1 MKLTN
6 HKGLRASG
14 MIGLLLIELCLMV
27 LGSVAHSQTFSTT
40 TVEGTVYLANGQPG
54 TGTLVV
60 SWPSF
65 TTASGQMVTADS
77 MTAAIAPDGFVS
89 VNLAANQGS
98 TPAGLYYTAI
108 FYLSDGSVNTQYW
121 VVPTGISATLGQV
134 QARLMPATQ
143 AIQAASK
150 TYVDQAITALAG
162 SALTASGGTLI
173 GPLTLCC
180 DPATPFQAADKS
192 YVDAAFAQAV
202 PLTGGTLTGPL
213 TSVKLGAVYQVD
225 QFAGADFG
233 AQLGACLSGLNSTN
247 GGTCDARNFTG
258 TLAMGSSLIIST
270 ANATVLLPCATISTA
285 NQLVVTAG
293 TRNVTLR
300 GCALRGAS
308 TASGSQGGTVFYYS
322 GTGAMVQVGDPTYAA
337 DTLGFHLDNA
347 VINLTAATSASA
359 QGFAAYRTQELD
371 LENLYFLGNSNQTA
385 MTLDGTG
392 NYTGGTF
399 YDNEFT
405 GFQTAV
411 NAIGHQI
418 TNPATTDWVNAST
431 FVRLHIDCPTSGGS
445 PISGTY
451 GINLQQGDGNT
462 FTGGDV
468 EGCSTAV
475 HLGVN
480 AQNNTIIGLRNENST
495 NQVLADAGSSYN
507 DWITGGTIFTGQ
519 LTDNGTRNSFQD
531 TFHRSFNGL
540 NGDWYGSQKDATVT
554 NHYRLGIGAG
564 NERGLLNRYQ
574 SDYGYRWTMGL
585 SDATTGE
592 QFYQILDELNN
603 VYRVSVGQYNN
614 GQSSTNNQ
622 TVINSAGTGAVVLN
636 GSNNAGT
643 GGVVIGSGG
652 ANETTVATISNA
664 GNAQFNG
671 SLQVGGSS
679 TLAGTATVKNQAD
692 AEIDAT
698 LWAGLT
704 AAQNE
709 SFIYKNYLGASQW
722 YMENHTTNDWSLTSA
737 VGGLDSF
744 KAYQSTNSGD
754 TYINTSNSTGVV
766 RINNETGSGT
776 QFKVYGGNSSTLYAS
791 FTGTTSIQFP
801 GIAASSGHNCLQV
814 DNSGYVTNT
823 GSACGAGGGGGT
835 VNTGSSG
842 QIAYYNGAGTALSGT
857 STVSVTAG
865 GTGAS
870 TATGAL
876 ANLGGA
882 ALAGATFTG
891 PVSAPSANASTPE
904 HISIS
909 APPYN
914 ASCNWTSK
922 AVSMTSGVN
931 ILTLAGSGQNFTSSM
946 VGQNVVVRFAGTNQ
960 TSLQTTV
967 SGYTDSQHLILAA
980 PAVNST
986 SGTLAWIG
994 TSDDT
999 AAINAA
1005 FSAAGSFTSPKT
1017 VFWNYTP
1024 QGGPLN
1030 SDAAAV
1036 DFPSNAI
1043 CRVTGEL
1050 LVTPGITINGN
1061 GAGILQTND
1070 YDGLS
1075 LDYTLCETGSLAG
1088 ACSIGYGIG
1097 KNGFHK
1103 LTIWGPGWEAS
1114 THAGLRLEAS
1124 NWGTVDNLVV
1134 SGFRYGVET
1143 GEDQYMTYNNITSE
1157 LNLIG
1162 WYTSTQIGI
1171 PFHPTAISGNGTTM
1185 TVTAA
1190 SNMQASNPYVT
1201 AVGIQGCTSTAG
1213 LQLNGGLYPLIS
1225 STSTNFTFASAVSGS
1240 ASDANCIIYSIPEAG
1255 LTPTDNHYSNII
1267 LDGNAAYGLWCQTCA
1282 YAQFDKMDSSYNGEA
1297 DYVIGQQLRPYLY
1310 FASNTASGGTCTAN
1324 LNGTTS
1330 GGAITFSGGS
1340 PLFAAQGYIT
1350 TDSSGHATGAYMV
1363 TGGADY
1369 TSVPAMTIAA
1379 CSVAPTLPALAIQN
1393 DSSYGAYYGANGNQT
1408 TNRGGLR
1415 FNTAKS
1421 ESGDGPPI
1429 ATVNGYPNNGFMVY
1443 IDGGV
1448 NASMNDIVFN
1458 NFIDIGGPYRQRIAW
1473 VNGVSRGVVFN
1484 NPANPGGPFDTS
1496 VNPGQSAFT
1505 DYSQIVSNVGT
1516 SLKVVWGPGG
1526 VTRSDAYGLT
1536 VGVNGL
1542 VPQYS
1547 PALMDAHTVNGEREA
1562 NGYAS
1567 VQYQYSIASNNA
1579 YRARLWGDTFDRWI
1593 VDSFGNMRWG
1603 TGSSTQD
1610 VGACRSSAGVLSVSD
1625 GSTTC
1630 DANGGLAAASLKI
1643 NGGTPITSA
1652 SSANSQVVTCPA
1664 GGTSTQ
1670 YCGADGAWHTL
1681 SSGGTVTSVTFTGD
1695 GVLDSST
1702 PGTAVTTSGTVTAT
1716 IKTQSANTVLA
1727 GPATG
1732 SAVAPTFRT
1741 LVNADIPT
1749 TLTGITINGVTPA
1762 ALSYVDATSSIQTQ
1776 LGTKATC
1783 IAGTIG
1789 SDCLTLSSGLVP
1801 AANLPT
1807 GTSSTQGAVKLGATG
1822 GADVYGAA
1830 AAITLSSLGAGTA
1843 ATHASTDFDAA
1854 GAAAARQANLSLIAG
1869 TYANGD
1875 MCTYT
1880 ASGTLLNCNTAI
1892 PTSFPGFGTTSGTAA
1907 QGNDSRIVNAAQ
1919 CTAGTTGSDCLQL
1932 SSGAIPNG
1940 MMATTQTTGD
1950 NSTKLATTAYVSS
1963 QITAGGS
1970 TLSTANTL
1978 TGLPT
1983 GCTQY
1988 PCVVAKVAPTTAA
2001 LTSGVSPTVIY
2012 AVPSGG
2018 AGFYREC
2025 GYTDITVA
2033 SAQSATVYPSAYWTT
2048 DGNSQNANLINN
2060 SGGYS
2065 NSNTQWSNTGGCMR
2079 FYADAS
2085 SSIYYQ
2091 VGYTT
2096 TITPAATVRYA
2107 FTLERLE

>member
-233 AQLGACLSGLNSTN
+233 TQLGACLSGLNSTN

-475 HLGVN
+475 HLGAN

-922 AVSMTSGVN
+922 AVSMTSGAN

-946 VGQNVVVRFAGTNQ
+946 VGQTVVVRFAGTGQ
-960 TSLQTTV
+960 TNLQTTV

-986 SGTLAWIG
+986 NGTMAWIG

-1005 FSAAGSFTSPKT
+1005 FSAGGSFTSPKT
-1017 VFWNYTP
+1017 VFWNYSP

-1061 GAGILQTND
+1061 GAGILQTGD

-1088 ACSIGYGIG
+1088 ACLIGYGIG
-1097 KNGFHK
+1097 KNGFHN
-1103 LTIWGPGWEAS
+1103 LTIWGPGWQAS
-1114 THAGLRLEAS
+1114 THAGLRLEGTA
-1124 NWGTVDNLVV
+1124 WGNVDNLVI

-1143 GEDQYMTYNNITSE
+1143 GEDGYMTYNNITSE

-1162 WYTSTQIGI
+1162 WYSSTQIGVG
-1171 PFHPTAISGNGTTM
+1171 FHPTTISGNGTTM
-1185 TVTAA
+1185 TLTAA
-1190 SNMQASNPYVT
+1190 NNLGYDYPSPFVA
-1201 AVGIQGCTSTAG
+1201 AVGIQGCTSAAG
-1213 LQLNGGLYPLIS
+1213 LQLNGGLYPLTSVS
-1225 STSTNFTFASAVSGS
+1225 SSNLTFASTVSGS
-1240 ASDANCIIYSIPEAG
+1240 ASDANCTIYSISGAA
-1255 LTPTDNHYSNII
+1255 LTPNDNHYSNII

-1297 DYVIGQQLRPYLY
+1297 DYVIGQQLRPFLY
-1310 FASNTASGGTCTAN
+1310 FASSTASGGTCTAN
-1324 LNGTTS
+1324 LDGTTS

-1369 TSVPAMTIAA
+1369 GSIPTMTVAG
-1379 CSVAPTLPALAIQN
+1379 CSVAPTLPALAIKD
-1393 DSSYGAYYGANGNQT
+1393 DSSYGAYYGTNGNQT
-1408 TNRGGLR
+1408 TNRGALR
-1415 FNTAKS
+1415 FNTPKS
-1421 ESGDGPPI
+1421 ETGDSIPS
-1429 ATVNGYPNNGFMVY
+1429 TVSGYPTNGFAVY
-1443 IDGGV
+1443 IDGGIHGTV
-1448 NASMNDIVFN
+1448 NDIVFN
-1458 NFIDIGGPYRQRIAW
+1458 NMIAMTGTYRRRLAW
-1473 VNGVSRGVVFN
+1473 VNQSSRGIVFN
-1484 NPANPGGPFDTS
+1484 DPASAGSSFDNS

-1505 DYSQIVSNVGT
+1505 DYSQIVSNVGHA
-1516 SLKVVWGPGG
+1516 LKVVWGPGA
-1526 VTRSDAYGLT
+1526 VTQSDQWGLV

-1542 VPQYS
+1542 VTGQYQ
-1547 PALMDAHTVNGEREA
+1547 PPFLDAFTVNSEREA
-1562 NGYAS
+1562 NGYIS
-1567 VQYQYSIASNNA
+1567 MQYQWSAAGNNA
-1579 YRARLWGDTFDRWI
+1579 YRARLWGDTYDRWI

-1603 TGSSTQD
+1603 TGSGAQD
-1610 VGACRSSAGVLSVSD
+1610 VGACRSGVGSLSVSD

-1630 DANGGLAAASLKI
+1630 DANGSLYAASFIGALTG
-1643 NGGTPITSA
+1643 NASTASNLSGTPALPNGTTATEQSA
-1652 SSANSQVVTCPA
+1652 AS
-1664 GGTSTQ
+1664 
-1670 YCGADGAWHTL
+1670 ADGKVAT
-1681 SSGGTVTSVTFTGD
+1681 
-1695 GVLDSST
+1695 DSY
-1702 PGTAVTTSGTVTAT
+1702 ADRAAT
-1716 IKTQSANTVLA
+1716 N
-1727 GPATG
+1727 
-1732 SAVAPTFRT
+1732 
-1741 LVNADIPT
+1741 
-1749 TLTGITINGVTPA
+1749 
-1762 ALSYVDATSSIQTQ
+1762 
-1776 LGTKATC
+1776 
-1783 IAGTIG
+1783 
-1789 SDCLTLSSGLVP
+1789 
-1801 AANLPT
+1801 
-1807 GTSSTQGAVKLGATG
+1807 
-1822 GADVYGAA
+1822 AA
-1830 AAITLSSLGAGTA
+1830 AAITLNSLGAQA
-1843 ATHASTDFDAA
+1843 A
-1854 GAAAARQANLSLIAG
+1854 LSLIKG
-1869 TYANGD
+1869 TYANGNL
-1875 MCTYT
+1875 CTYT
-1880 ASGTLLNCNTAI
+1880 ASGTLLNCNTTV
-1892 PTSFPGFGTTSGTAA
+1892 PTSFPGFGTTSSTAA
-1907 QGNDSRIVNAAQ
+1907 AGNDSRITGAVQSGGALGTPLSGTITNLTGTCTSCNIGGNAA
-1919 CTAGTTGSDCLQL
+1919 TATSATSATTATSATSATTAANLSGTPALPNGTT
-1932 SSGAIPNG
+1932 
-1940 MMATTQTTGD
+1940 ATTQTAGD

-1963 QITAGGS
+1963 QIAVGNAATASAVPWAGLTGTVPTFNQSTTGSAASLTRIMGTTGTVALGVSTPVYTFNSNCYPYACVYQFITLVNGNDFSSWGTIDNVVCGSVNCIVFNIGKAAYGPTLTASGFVISVSQS
-1970 TLSTANTL
+1970 TL
-1978 TGLPT
+1978 G
-1983 GCTQY
+1983 
-1988 PCVVAKVAPTTAA
+1988 
-2001 LTSGVSPTVIY
+2001 TSYFSYI
-2012 AVPSGG
+2012 
-2018 AGFYREC
+2018 
-2025 GYTDITVA
+2025 
-2033 SAQSATVYPSAYWTT
+2033 
-2048 DGNSQNANLINN
+2048 
-2060 SGGYS
+2060 
-2065 NSNTQWSNTGGCMR
+2065 
-2079 FYADAS
+2079 
-2085 SSIYYQ
+2085 
-2091 VGYTT
+2091 
-2096 TITPAATVRYA
+2096 
-2107 FTLERLE
+2107 FTRTN